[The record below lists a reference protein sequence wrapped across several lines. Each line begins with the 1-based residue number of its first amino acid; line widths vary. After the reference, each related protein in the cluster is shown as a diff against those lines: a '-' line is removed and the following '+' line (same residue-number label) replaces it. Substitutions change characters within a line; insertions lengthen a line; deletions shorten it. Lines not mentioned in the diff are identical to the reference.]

1 MSNTYLKKEKK
12 SYFTSTSKY
21 ASIRARA
28 AQKRASP
35 KSD

>member
-1 MSNTYLKKEKK
+1 MSNTYLKRKEK

-21 ASIRARA
+21 ASMRARA